1 MGRLPIKNPDRP
13 IRRQYWLA
21 HAPVAA
27 CCCRRCGRRRA
38 ICCESLSNRGLGV
51 DRHRLRYAIPL
62 NDAMSTRHIKKVG
75 IRCATQR
82 QEVIGRLDCRM
93 ACQKLR

>member
-13 IRRQYWLA
+13 IRRQYWLE

-38 ICCESLSNRGLGV
+38 SCCESLSNGRLGWG
-51 DRHRLRYAIPL
+51 RHRLRYAIPL

-82 QEVIGRLDCRM
+82 QEVIIQFDCRL
-93 ACQKLR
+93 ASWKLR